1 MTLRQYWRIV
11 SLDFPIIFFINVP
24 FFLIVAGWRLHK
36 QEPFKNIAKY
46 SFSAT
51 LISMK
56 HAYTRLLHKTA
67 QYITIH
73 LFLTLASM
81 PILVAWGLPLS
92 RLSLFGNLFFSPVL
106 FLFLLL
112 SSAVFFFEVMHV
124 PHGFIA
130 WLLEKLTFLWKWILP
145 LHGSDTLYGFSK
157 PPLWLLFTLAITP
170 FVLIAHPRMR
180 SSKYRII
187 GLAVLLILSM
197 MIIQSASRQ
206 QSACSKIP
214 CYGGELTLLYQDG
227 KTVLIDPGYIGR
239 RISAPSWVAYTLTP
253 ELIAKTGRLTID
265 HLITLKPGIMTFEAI
280 RTLGET
286 ISIRNFYAPYMYGEL
301 TGPLRVAWG
310 KLYGVLQQQETK
322 LHRIYEEQPLELV
335 EGTITLSMSSHGKK
349 TYREITYPHVHIRG
363 FIDDEPVNL

>member
-1 MTLRQYWRIV
+1 M
-11 SLDFPIIFFINVP
+11 
-24 FFLIVAGWRLHK
+24 K
-36 QEPFKNIAKY
+36 Q
-46 SFSAT
+46 T
-51 LISMK
+51 
-56 HAYTRLLHKTA
+56 YTRLLQKTA

-92 RLSLFGNLFFSPVL
+92 RLSLFGNFFFSPVL

-112 SSAVFFFEVMHV
+112 SSAVFFFEIMHV

-180 SSKYRII
+180 SSKHRLI

-197 MIIQSASRQ
+197 MIIKSASHQ

-214 CYGGELTLLYQDG
+214 CHGGELTLLYQDG
-227 KTVLIDPGYIGR
+227 KTILIDPGYIGR
-239 RISAPSWVAYTLTP
+239 RISAPSWVSYTLTP
-253 ELIAKTGRLTID
+253 ELISKTGVLTID

-322 LHRIYEEQPLELV
+322 LHRIYEDQPVELV
-335 EGTITLSMSSHGKK
+335 EGNITLTIQPGNKK
-349 TYREITYPHVHIRG
+349 TYRDITYPETHIGG
-363 FIDDEPVNL
+363 FIDNEPVNI